1 MISKGFLPAW
11 TDANEIWPGVCQ
23 SCVITTFAKPFAIR
37 LITGMTCSPSLTAR
51 LPPGR
56 KQFWTS
62 ITSRAEASSI
72 LIEAAAQ
79 ACLEMTT
86 ALAVEAR
93 PARMRLRSGMLHL
106 PCKSKASKSL
116 REASVKKLA
125 RRGVGE
131 ACVDA
136 SLRARQKY
144 PPHPPICLARLN
156 SVAHGAETWKRFH
169 PFLARRASD
178 NAQRVRSSEFQ
189 PLHYGDG
196 GIVLAAGRIDA
207 SLIAGQAVDADRFG
221 HRDPRVAHTRD
232 RRRGLL
238 SEPAAILRQSRRRSD
253 QPDHHEGG
261 RLETGYFITV
271 GENDRSARRQRA
283 DIFEI
288 AEFADL
294 ERHQSK
300 LLLVRNLLADHRRG
314 KHLPHRIVGI
324 DFGGILGNLHGDV
337 AGERAARQNHR
348 VAPHRGRAIL
358 GVLGG
363 VVGKAGR
370 CLDAFRLDAAAAC
383 RVGLEGIHDFAI
395 GLGRQLGYQDLDAL
409 VLGFESDE

>member
-1 MISKGFLPAW
+1 MVSKGFLPAW

-23 SCVITTFAKPFAIR
+23 SCVITTLAKPFAIR

-79 ACLEMTT
+79 ACLEMTA

-125 RRGVGE
+125 LHQRLG

-136 SLRARQKY
+136 SLRAGQKH

-189 PLHYGDG
+189 PLHHGDG

-207 SLIAGQAVDADRFG
+207 RLIAGQAVDADRFG
-221 HRDPRVAHTRD
+221 HRDPRVAHTPD

-238 SEPAAILRQSRRRSD
+238 GEPAPIFRQSPRRSPHPD
-253 QPDHHEGG
+253 PPDGRRLQP
-261 RLETGYFITV
+261 GYFV
-271 GENDRSARRQRA
+271 HVRRQ
-283 DIFEI
+283 
-288 AEFADL
+288 
-294 ERHQSK
+294 
-300 LLLVRNLLADHRRG
+300 
-314 KHLPHRIVGI
+314 
-324 DFGGILGNLHGDV
+324 
-337 AGERAARQNHR
+337 
-348 VAPHRGRAIL
+348 
-358 GVLGG
+358 
-363 VVGKAGR
+363 
-370 CLDAFRLDAAAAC
+370 
-383 RVGLEGIHDFAI
+383 
-395 GLGRQLGYQDLDAL
+395 
-409 VLGFESDE
+409 